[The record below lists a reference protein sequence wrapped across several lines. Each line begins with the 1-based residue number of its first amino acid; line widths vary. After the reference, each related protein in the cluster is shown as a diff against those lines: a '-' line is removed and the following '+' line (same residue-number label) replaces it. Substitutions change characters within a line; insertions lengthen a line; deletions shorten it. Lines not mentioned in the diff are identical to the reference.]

1 MLAVSVVH
9 AQYTY
14 YNNPTQKYYQDKERG
29 WFWKEE
35 PEIIEEVEPEKP
47 EPPKPVVIAPPPSE
61 PAPPPGPEK
70 FSAEWLKVNLPI
82 ALNSAIDNPT
92 QDNVAYYLYLQ
103 RLTMDKASRYA
114 EMVKLVTAQ
123 DPVLA
128 EMDRRPNA
136 SFAAKTSDRQAQDNT
151 AKVMQEVSKQAVLWF
166 FYASDCP
173 YCHKSIPMLNI
184 LQNAYGFRVRAISLD
199 GKPLLGSGFERNYI
213 VNKGQAQSLGVT
225 TTPTLVLVRP
235 GEKPDIIKVSSGA
248 IGASEFA
255 KRTAMLATR
264 EGWISNDAY
273 ESTLPVKPRY
283 IDHVLADVVKE
294 EDLKNPEIAV
304 RKIRDYM
311 QSELTR

>member
-1 MLAVSVVH
+1 
-9 AQYTY
+9 
-14 YNNPTQKYYQDKERG
+14 
-29 WFWKEE
+29 
-35 PEIIEEVEPEKP
+35 
-47 EPPKPVVIAPPPSE
+47 
-61 PAPPPGPEK
+61 
-70 FSAEWLKVNLPI
+70 
-82 ALNSAIDNPT
+82 
-92 QDNVAYYLYLQ
+92 
-103 RLTMDKASRYA
+103 
-114 EMVKLVTAQ
+114 
-123 DPVLA
+123 
-128 EMDRRPNA
+128 
-136 SFAAKTSDRQAQDNT
+136 
-151 AKVMQEVSKQAVLWF
+151 
-166 FYASDCP
+166 
-173 YCHKSIPMLNI
+173 
-184 LQNAYGFRVRAISLD
+184 
-199 GKPLLGSGFERNYI
+199 

-294 EDLKNPEIAV
+294 EDLQKPEVAV